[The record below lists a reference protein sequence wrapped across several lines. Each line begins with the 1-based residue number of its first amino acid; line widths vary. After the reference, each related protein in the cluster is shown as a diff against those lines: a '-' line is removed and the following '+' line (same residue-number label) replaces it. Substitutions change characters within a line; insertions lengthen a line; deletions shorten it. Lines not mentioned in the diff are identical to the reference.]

1 MLKVNLQ
8 ETKTGTQLTGVKYWA
23 IIAVLSSLGF
33 GAGAEYS
40 ELSPIH
46 KAISLFNAPCEVSN
60 G

>member
-23 IIAVLSSLGF
+23 VIAILSALGF

-46 KAISLFNAPCEVSN
+46 KVMGMIDSSCAE
-60 G
+60 